1 MQDGSGAVFPGVEVK
16 VIHGQTG
23 FIRSAKT
30 NHEGFFS
37 WPDLTPGT
45 YQLQISAEGFRPYAQ
60 SGLELSSGEQ
70 RSTGTI
76 SLRVG
81 SAGESVTVT
90 ADPAPVQLG
99 SGDRAGVLTGDE
111 MQKMALRGRDF
122 MDAVGLLA
130 GVVDTSDARESPGP
144 GSIGNIYILGGR
156 SNAKNMTIDGV
167 TNLDTGSNGSVH
179 TMPSMDSVGE
189 VKVLMSNYAAEYGRN
204 SGGSIT
210 VITRGGGRQFHGSGG
225 WYNRH
230 EDYSANDFFN
240 NRNGLS
246 RPRYRYNII
255 SYTFSGPVY
264 LPGRWNRDRSRLFI
278 FFSQEFQNQ
287 LQTYGSKIVT
297 VPTAA
302 ERRGDFSNSLD
313 VNGKRINIYDGAH
326 PFLNNVIPPN
336 RIHPLGVK
344 ILNLFPLPNFVD
356 PEPSRRNQWNYI
368 SSLSGA
374 YPRRTETIRTDYSPM
389 QRVQMYVRLSN
400 NSDEQHVPYGSWVT
414 GSVNY
419 PLAPIVFR
427 QPGRGA
433 TLHTTI
439 TLSPSM
445 FNEFIF
451 GVSQNKLFY
460 YPEDPSVLTRAATG
474 ITLPQWNPALNPGDL
489 IANISFNRTNA
500 ANPSLS
506 NGLPYYNSNTIFSL
520 VENISKIAR
529 THTYKF
535 GVYLE
540 RTRKDQTANSA
551 TRGAISFNSDR
562 TNNPYDTNDSY
573 ANALVGTFNNYTEA
587 TARPLG
593 QYRFTN
599 LELYAQD
606 AWRITPRL
614 LIDYGIR
621 FYHDP
626 PQYDA
631 RNQIATFV
639 PSLYQASQAPVL
651 LRPGFDAKNNRVAV
665 DPANGKIY
673 AQGLIGTYVPG
684 VGNPAN
690 GAGVGGVN
698 GFPGGLY
705 TTPALQMAPR
715 LGFAWD
721 PIGKGRTAIRG
732 GVGIFFDRIQG
743 NPSMDSIIN
752 PPTIFSPRVYYGTFD
767 TLAQTAG
774 SALLAPS
781 SVTSFTG
788 DHPMPTVYNFSLG
801 GQHQIGRGAILDVSY
816 VGSLTRHS
824 LWERNINP
832 VPLDSRFLNL
842 HPENIDPTTKKV
854 YADNFLRPYQGYGD
868 ILEYEW
874 ASTANYH
881 SAQASFSQRLK
892 GGLSYGA
899 SYTFSKVLGSAA
911 SDTTQVSPF
920 FDPRRRNY
928 GPLSYDRTHVFSV
941 RYNWTLPNPGK
952 MLQMRALGRVTDGWE
967 LSGITRTM
975 SGGPFT
981 PGYSLVNGIE
991 ITGTPS
997 EGARVRVLDPSA
1009 PAVSRFGAPLVG
1021 TFGNAGV
1028 NILKGPG
1035 VNNWDISLNRQ
1046 MKFTDRWTGQLRFE
1060 SYNTF
1065 NHTQFS
1071 GLDTTARFDTQGNQV
1086 NPVFLQ
1092 PTSARSPR
1100 RIQLAL
1106 RVNF

>member
-1 MQDGSGAVFPGVEVK
+1 MGDS
-16 VIHGQTG
+16 I
-23 FIRSAKT
+23 
-30 NHEGFFS
+30 
-37 WPDLTPGT
+37 
-45 YQLQISAEGFRPYAQ
+45 
-60 SGLELSSGEQ
+60 
-70 RSTGTI
+70 
-76 SLRVG
+76 
-81 SAGESVTVT
+81 TVT
-90 ADPAPVQLG
+90 ADPVPVQLG

-130 GVVDTSDARESPGP
+130 GVVDTSDAREAPGP

-210 VITRGGGRQFHGSGG
+210 VITRGGGKKFHGSGG

-246 RPRYRYNII
+246 RPRYRYNIV
-255 SYTFSGPVY
+255 SYTLSGPIY
-264 LPGRWNRDRSRLFI
+264 LPGKLNRDRSRLFF

-287 LQTYGSKIVT
+287 LQTYGSKTVT

-313 VNGKRINIYDGAH
+313 VNGKRIVIYDGAQ
-326 PFLNNVIPPN
+326 PFPNNIIPAN
-336 RIHPLGVK
+336 RINPLGVK

-356 PEPSRRNQWNYI
+356 PELSRRNQWNYI

-374 YPRRTETIRTDYSPM
+374 YPRRTETIRTDYSPT
-389 QRVQMYVRLSN
+389 QRLQMYARVSN
-400 NSDEQHVPYGSWVT
+400 NADEQHVPYGSWVT
-414 GSVNY
+414 GSVNF

-433 TLHTTI
+433 TLHTTTTI
-439 TLSPSM
+439 SPST

-460 YPEDPSVLTRAATG
+460 YPEDPSSLTRAATG
-474 ITLPQWNPALNPGDL
+474 ITLPQFNPALNPADL

-506 NGLPYYNSNTIFSL
+506 NGLPYYNSNTIFSV

-535 GVYLE
+535 GAYIE

-551 TRGAISFNSDR
+551 TRGAISFSNDR

-573 ANALVGTFNNYTEA
+573 ANALVGAFNNYTEA
-587 TARPLG
+587 SARPQG

-599 LELYAQD
+599 VEIYVQD
-606 AWRITPRL
+606 AWRIKPRL

-631 RNQIATFV
+631 RSQIATFV
-639 PSLYQASQAPVL
+639 PSLYDPAQAPVL
-651 LRPGFDAKNNRVAV
+651 LRPGFDAKNNRVAM
-665 DPANGKIY
+665 DPFSGKTY
-673 AQGLIGTYVPG
+673 TQGLIGTYVPG
-684 VGNPAN
+684 VGNPS
-690 GAGVGGVN
+690 AGTAVGGVN
-698 GFPGGLY
+698 GFPNGLY
-705 TTPALQMAPR
+705 TTPAIQIAPR

-721 PIGKGRTAIRG
+721 PIGKGRTALRG
-732 GVGIFFDRIQG
+732 GFGIFFDRIQG

-781 SVTSFTG
+781 AVTSFTG
-788 DHPMPTVYNFSLG
+788 EHRMPTVYNFSLG
-801 GQHQIGRGAILDVSY
+801 GQHQIGRGAIVDISY

-824 LWERNINP
+824 LWERNVNAVP
-832 VPLDSRFLNL
+832 VNARFLNL

-868 ILEYEW
+868 ILMYEW

-881 SAQASFSQRLK
+881 SAQASFSQRLSA
-892 GGLSYGA
+892 GVTLA
-899 SYTFSKVLGSAA
+899 VSYTFSKVLGSAA
-911 SDTTQVSPF
+911 TDTTQVSPF
-920 FDPRRRNY
+920 VDPRHRNY
-928 GPLSYDRTHVFSV
+928 GPLNYDRTNVFSL
-941 RYNWTLPNPGK
+941 RYNWTLPKPGK
-952 MLQMRALGRVTDGWE
+952 LLESRTLGLVTDGWE
-967 LSGITRTM
+967 LSGITRVM
-975 SGGPFT
+975 SGAPFT
-981 PGYSLVNGIE
+981 PGYSLVTPIE
-991 ITGTPS
+991 ISGTPS
-997 EGARVRVLDPSA
+997 EAARLRLLDPNA
-1009 PAVSRFGAPLVG
+1009 PAVSRFGAPLPG
-1021 TFGNAGV
+1021 TFGNLGV
-1028 NILKGPG
+1028 NTLRGPG
-1035 VNNWDISLNRQ
+1035 THNWDISMNRQ
-1046 MKFTDRWTGQLRFE
+1046 LKFTERWTGQLRFE

-1071 GLDTTARFDTQGNQV
+1071 GLDTTARFDAQGSQV
-1086 NPVFLQ
+1086 NPLFLQ